1 MRGKSFIFIDKSN
14 NVKVYKCK
22 GSFRKFRS
30 ISSGCWCN
38 IQSTDKIKEE
48 LYQDNIYMLYEG
60 EEFYI
65 KYIKL
70 PKVRH
75 YYIDTI
81 IKNELTYIFKD
92 ITPFTYTYEI
102 FRKDKKYIDILV
114 FCINSEKNII
124 FNSIEQSCRVKG
136 IFLIQLSYFQ
146 YIRKTTN
153 CIKCII
159 ILEYNNILYF
169 LSVFNDRIIAN
180 TIIKNFSGGY
190 EEFIT
195 KFQYILARTSE
206 METELRFFKSG
217 LNIYFSNFN
226 YKDIIEAMCNNYVC
240 RNLGNIDFEKLLG
253 VVGG

>member
-14 NVKVYKCK
+14 SIKVYKCE
-22 GSFRKFRS
+22 GVFRKFRS
-30 ISSGCWCN
+30 IPRGCWSD

-48 LYQDNIYMLYEG
+48 LNQHDIYMIYEG

-70 PKVRH
+70 PKVKH
-75 YYIDTI
+75 YYVDTI

-92 ITPFTYTYEI
+92 ITTFTYTYEA
-102 FRKDKKYIDILV
+102 FRKDRKYIDILV
-114 FCINSEKNII
+114 FCINSEKNIV

-146 YIRKTTN
+146 YIRKIAN
-153 CIKCII
+153 CTKSII

-169 LSVFNDRIIAN
+169 LSVFNDKIVAN
-180 TIIKNFSGGY
+180 TIIKNFGGDY
-190 EEFIT
+190 EDFIA
-195 KFQYILARTSE
+195 KFQYIFARTEE

-217 LNIYFSNFN
+217 LNIYFSNFK
-226 YKDIIEAMCNNYVC
+226 YEDIIGAMSNNYVC
-240 RNLGNIDFEKLLG
+240 RNLGNIDFEKLLE
-253 VVGG
+253 VVG